1 MSISILLERA
11 LPLSNSILE
20 RIASGEL
27 TVFGGTIRD
36 QSGRI
41 VKHLVFPPNGQCN
54 QNANLDE
61 LSQKINSIF
70 NQTQTEIMGQLINQ
84 TAILAAVNIMS
95 ARNTNETLGKKLEEI
110 SDKIDRLDKKTA
122 EIQDSIIRNE
132 IIQFSKIK
140 GSSLASIE
148 DALYAN
154 KVQTDPQFIRLH
166 IIHLRKTFNTLH
178 AMLIDMLSEFSN
190 KKIIDGI
197 EFLMLIADL
206 KNKASFVLGQMH
218 IRLGEDDVAQEYF
231 DRNANS
237 NSALRSRLE
246 SLKKTGAFSPHI
258 INSEKLLILKNN
270 VENFK
275 CLEMQSE
282 LLSTQNKLSLELQLP
297 HYQLLNNS
305 FNTIHMLDPVSLEH

>member
-1 MSISILLERA
+1 
-11 LPLSNSILE
+11 
-20 RIASGEL
+20 
-27 TVFGGTIRD
+27 
-36 QSGRI
+36 
-41 VKHLVFPPNGQCN
+41 
-54 QNANLDE
+54 
-61 LSQKINSIF
+61 
-70 NQTQTEIMGQLINQ
+70 
-84 TAILAAVNIMS
+84 
-95 ARNTNETLGKKLEEI
+95 
-110 SDKIDRLDKKTA
+110 
-122 EIQDSIIRNE
+122 
-132 IIQFSKIK
+132 
-140 GSSLASIE
+140 
-148 DALYAN
+148 
-154 KVQTDPQFIRLH
+154 
-166 IIHLRKTFNTLH
+166 
-178 AMLIDMLSEFSN
+178 MLIDMLSEFSN

-282 LLSTQNKLSLELQLP
+282 LLSTQNKLSLELQC
-297 HYQLLNNS
+297 HIINY
-305 FNTIHMLDPVSLEH
+305 